1 MVWIPPIEWWW
12 LGAGLWHWVYP
23 IISHMSIYMQG
34 CSKPLCLPRIPD
46 TSAWSREVRAYVPR
60 RKIKRVKPQVPRLD
74 DWEMTGAPCCRR
86 IEGSGIKSL
95 YIFRGAEWTEHV
107 AEYGLQPTYTYIYM
121 KNQFSLFIFL
131 VHKTE
136 PENTV
141 PTKQNSDLIT
151 NMILLN
157 DFKWIIRVWRKKHV
171 TSNFTAEQ
179 RKSTGSQRLLWGA
192 AHELPQSMLSSQ
204 VFNVQQKKRKSV
216 LCCYTLIL
224 YQLYISI
231 YYI

>member
-107 AEYGLQPTYTYIYM
+107 AEYGLQPTYTYIYIYEEPV
-121 KNQFSLFIFL
+121 QL
-131 VHKTE
+131 VHIFGSQNRTRKHCA
-136 PENTV
+136 NK
-141 PTKQNSDLIT
+141 TKQWSNHKHDT
-151 NMILLN
+151 P
-157 DFKWIIRVWRKKHV
+157 KW
-171 TSNFTAEQ
+171 F
-179 RKSTGSQRLLWGA
+179 
-192 AHELPQSMLSSQ
+192 
-204 VFNVQQKKRKSV
+204 
-216 LCCYTLIL
+216 
-224 YQLYISI
+224 
-231 YYI
+231 